1 MSHDSN
7 KEFDGIKQAD
17 NPLPPWWKA
26 IFIISI
32 VFSVGYVIYFHGYS
46 RWGTEDYYADQV
58 AAHEEKFPKAKE
70 VKSADGSNPF
80 RGDAG
85 AIKEGHQTFLNL
97 CAACHKPDATGL
109 VGPDLTDGKWL
120 HGNTD
125 AQVYLV
131 IMKGVSADKAKT
143 GKGAMPAHEL
153 SLGSEKV
160 YQVMAWMASNN
171 KALLPKK

>member
-26 IFIISI
+26 IFIIS
-32 VFSVGYVIYFHGYS
+32 VLFSVGYTIYFHGYS
-46 RWGTEDYYADQV
+46 RWGTVEYYSDQV
-58 AAHEEKFPKAKE
+58 AEYDEKFPKAVE
-70 VKSADGSNPF
+70 IVSVDGSNPL
-80 RGDAG
+80 RGKDDS
-85 AIKEGHQTFLNL
+85 IKEGHQTFLNL

-109 VGPDLTDGKWL
+109 VGPDLTDAQWL

-125 AQVYLV
+125 AQVYQV
-131 IMKGVSADKAKT
+131 IMKGVAADKAKT

-160 YQVMAWMASNN
+160 YQVMAWLATKN
-171 KALLPKK
+171 KTMIPKK